1 VVAAIS
7 VTALVVR
14 GGAAQAEV
22 AELPR
27 EEAEPAYSE
36 AA

>member
-1 VVAAIS
+1 

-14 GGAAQAEV
+14 GGAAQPQEGAEV
-22 AELPR
+22 EELDTGG
-27 EEAEPAYSE
+27 EPAYQE